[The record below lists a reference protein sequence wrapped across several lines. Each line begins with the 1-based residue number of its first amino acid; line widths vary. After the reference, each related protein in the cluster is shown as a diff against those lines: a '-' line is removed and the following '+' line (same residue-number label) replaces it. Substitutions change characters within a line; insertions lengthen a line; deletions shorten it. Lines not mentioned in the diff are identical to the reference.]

1 MGRSAGMIVHNLL
14 VSLAETVSGITPL
27 IPYYH
32 TVSDERL
39 AHIRHLHPYKNE
51 RQFSADVDYLG
62 RRYQPVSLN
71 DLLDCVKRG
80 RELRKGSFIL
90 TFDDGYSQAHS
101 VIAPLL
107 YRKGIPAIFF
117 LTADF
122 IDNRGLSQRN
132 KASIIVDRLLRDG
145 GDRIAPSA
153 AVLTR
158 LDATPGELPKRILA
172 LRNREADVLDEIAL
186 SLGVDFEEYLSQEQ
200 PYLTSHEIRKL
211 LGMGFFIGAHSFEHP
226 LYQDL
231 PIDEQVR
238 ETTGSVQYIREKF
251 GLEYSLFAFP
261 HSDLF
266 IRREFFRRIEGAVDL
281 TFGTSGI
288 HKDPIATNLQ
298 RINFERALRGAAD
311 LVARQLFKKILW
323 GRTKNMVIE
332 RDFAPEAGG
341 TS

>member
-1 MGRSAGMIVHNLL
+1 MFAGFRSPDTSAMPLLIGRNRFMIRPGPGQGRSATEGAQNGPNSDRLGTDMNVDDIL

-62 RRYQPVSLN
+62 RRYSRSRWN
-71 DLLDCVKRG
+71 DLLDFVR
-80 RELRKGSFIL
+80 REKELKKGSFIL
-90 TFDDGYSQAHS
+90 TFDDGYSQAFS

-107 YRKGIPAIFF
+107 SEGHSGHLIF

-122 IDNRGLSQRN
+122 IDNRGLSHRN

-145 GDRIAPSA
+145 GDRIAPSS
-153 AVLTR
+153 AVLAR

-186 SLGVDFEEYLSQEQ
+186 LLGVDFKEYLSQEQ
-200 PYLTSHEIRKL
+200 PFLTSPEIGKL
-211 LGMGFFIGAHSFEHP
+211 LGMGFSIGTHSFEHP

-238 ETTGSVQYIREKF
+238 ETTGSVNHQGKVRI
-251 GLEYSLFAFP
+251 GLFAVRFP
-261 HSDLF
+261 
-266 IRREFFRRIEGAVDL
+266 
-281 TFGTSGI
+281 
-288 HKDPIATNLQ
+288 P
-298 RINFERALRGAAD
+298 
-311 LVARQLFKKILW
+311 
-323 GRTKNMVIE
+323 
-332 RDFAPEAGG
+332 
-341 TS
+341 